1 MAEACRD
8 LLNAVLTEAGL
19 MHTSDA
25 TQTLPKL
32 HRSKSIIDLGFGCG
46 DQTIYLMSDSPVRPC
61 DQAWWDNRDGRPRFD
76 KYIGITKDP
85 TQHQYATERVQELTS
100 IKARQASVPSNS
112 SNPEPKITL
121 FCADAAAPHA
131 WTQDLRSTMTSA
143 HETSDEHWVLAL
155 DTAYHFAPSRWPL
168 IQHAFTTLDAS
179 FMAFDLCLSPRA
191 TWAQKLA
198 LRVLTTLMGAPWANF
213 VTPDEYRQR
222 LVEIGYADAAVRLRD
237 VSECVFAPLA
247 GYMEEQDRRL
257 KALGLGIGSFKVARW
272 MFAWWGRTGV
282 VRGVV
287 VVARKF
293 DLGSS
298 EGRI

>member
-8 LLNAVLTEAGL
+8 LLNVVLTEAGL

-25 TQTLPKL
+25 TQTLPKSL
-32 HRSKSIIDLGFGCG
+32 HSKSIIDLGFGCG
-46 DQTIYLMSDSPVRPC
+46 DQTIYLMSENPVRPC
-61 DQAWWDNRDGRPRFD
+61 DQAWWDNRDGHPRFD
-76 KYIGITKDP
+76 QYIGITKDSA
-85 TQHQYATERVQELTS
+85 QHQYATERVQELTS
-100 IKARQASVPSNS
+100 RKPRRANVPSNS
-112 SNPEPKITL
+112 SNREPKIAL

-131 WTQDLRSTMTSA
+131 WTQDLRSAMTSA

-168 IQHAFTTLDAS
+168 IQHACTTLDAS

-191 TWAQKLA
+191 TAAQKLA

-213 VTPDEYRQR
+213 VTPEEYRRR
-222 LVEIGYADAAVRLRD
+222 LVEIGYADAAVRVRD
-237 VSECVFAPLA
+237 VSEHVFAPLA

-287 VVARKF
+287 VVARKSG
-293 DLGSS
+293 LGSS
-298 EGRI
+298 EGKI